1 LYIGFLWRKAMK
13 AKTTRRKPLRGSA
26 RNLPDWS
33 DYRKPNLPPCSNNLS
48 GSTAPTGM
56 LSKIHEESE
65 EVRAEIERKFSR
77 TAPLYSKGAYQY
89 IGDSED
95 LTSIGRKK

>member
-1 LYIGFLWRKAMK
+1 MVFYGESTMK
-13 AKTTRRKPLRGSA
+13 AKTTRRKPLRGSSY
-26 RNLPDWS
+26 NMPDWS
-33 DYRKPNLPPCSNNLS
+33 GYRKPDLPSCSNNLS

-56 LSKIHEESE
+56 LSKIHEEPP
-65 EVRAEIERKFSR
+65 EVRAEIERKCTR

-89 IGDSED
+89 IGESDD